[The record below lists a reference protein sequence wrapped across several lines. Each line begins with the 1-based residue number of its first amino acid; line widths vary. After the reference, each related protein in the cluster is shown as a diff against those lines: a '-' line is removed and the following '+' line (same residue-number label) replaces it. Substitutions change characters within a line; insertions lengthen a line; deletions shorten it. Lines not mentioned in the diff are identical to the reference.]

1 MMNAVT
7 FVFRYPGGGRVNAQ
21 AARAVYRLGDRLV
34 VLVECGEVE
43 ELLEKLA
50 YLTERL
56 GLAECMATYA
66 GLAAKPPAISDFYAA
81 VAVKP
86 GPQTAGVAFKLTPGI
101 LSVVKRIRFY
111 RVDGEVLYALEYVRP
126 LSVEEM
132 IEESMLPAALLECLG
147 LGSRR
152 SKGRGSGR

>member
-1 MMNAVT
+1 M
-7 FVFRYPGGGRVNAQ
+7 
-21 AARAVYRLGDRLV
+21 
-34 VLVECGEVE
+34 
-43 ELLEKLA
+43 
-50 YLTERL
+50 
-56 GLAECMATYA
+56 
-66 GLAAKPPAISDFYAA
+66 
-81 VAVKP
+81 
-86 GPQTAGVAFKLTPGI
+86 
-101 LSVVKRIRFY
+101 KRIRFY